1 MLIGLIPARGGSKG
15 IKRKKNIKEIFGK
28 PLIAWTIIQALE
40 TKYLD
45 KVIVSTDDD
54 EIANISVDFGAEVP
68 FIRPKNIALDESPGI
83 FNVLHLLEE
92 IPDTK
97 KIIYLQPTSPL
108 REIEDIINII
118 ELQNKLDAESCISIS
133 KAPKHP
139 SWMYMLEGNKKINP
153 ILREEKATRRQDLSE
168 VYVINGALYI
178 GNAEF
183 YKEKKFINSETIGY
197 VMPKDRSIDIDDMDD
212 WRFAELMLRMK
223 YEKNSN
229 I

>member
-15 IKRKKNIKEIFGK
+15 IRRKNIKEIFGK
-28 PLIAWTIIQALE
+28 PLIAWTIRQALE
-40 TKYLD
+40 TKSLD
-45 KVIVSTDDD
+45 RVIVSTDDD

-68 FIRPKNIALDESPGI
+68 FMRPKNIALDESPGI
-83 FNVLHLLEE
+83 FNVLHLLEA

-97 KIIYLQPTSPL
+97 KILYLQPTSPL

-139 SWMYMLEGNKKINP
+139 SWMYLLEDNKKINP
-153 ILREEKATRRQDLSE
+153 ILREEKATRRQDLSD
-168 VYVINGALYI
+168 VFVINGSLYI

-183 YKEKKFINSETIGY
+183 YKREKKFINSETIGY

-212 WRFAELMLRMK
+212 WRFAELKLRMK
-223 YEKNSN
+223 YDKNSN
-229 I
+229 K